1 MSQALN
7 LGAFM
12 PLAEAARIVGI
23 APATAAKLPPE
34 EFRACVLARRSP
46 HGAASTL
53 RGVASGEDPLGDA
66 LMRHRAMPTATTQ
79 ADDARAPSEPLD
91 SRLRSDHRLAAER
104 DRGQPRANAATA
116 QSLSEVRR
124 RHDDA
129 ELMVGL
135 R

>member
-34 EFRACVLARRSP
+34 EFVP
-46 HGAASTL
+46 
-53 RGVASGEDPLGDA
+53 VFWLGDRR
-66 LMRHRAMPTATTQ
+66 MVP
-79 ADDARAPSEPLD
+79 
-91 SRLRSDHRLAAER
+91 
-104 DRGQPRANAATA
+104 
-116 QSLSEVRR
+116 RR
-124 RHDDA
+124 RFEA
-129 ELMVGL
+129 WLQEKTRLET